1 MSKLVVGVE
10 KIMAIIIILT
20 ILIGALIKL
29 EMIKTMI
36 GIGSKKLSLRLMLQ
50 YFMMIAMN
58 LSCHG
63 EVPLMVLKILKNTCR
78 QQ

>member
-1 MSKLVVGVE
+1 MFKVVVGVE
-10 KIMAIIIILT
+10 KIIAIIIILT

-36 GIGSKKLSLRLMLQ
+36 GIGSKKLRLKLKLKH
-50 YFMMIAMN
+50 FMMIVMF

-63 EVPLMVLKILKNTCR
+63 EVPLKVLKI
-78 QQ
+78 